1 MAVEE
6 IKRFRNGA
14 AALGR
19 FALAAMLSGLMA
31 GPVMGGEVQVWSAGF
46 SLVAGPGD
54 ETPAA
59 MRWAR
64 SAGTPR
70 AAGRMIVAPGTHGG
84 WDGIPVGS
92 ETRPV
97 FWGEVDKAQRP
108 PVKTGKVTAQILAGV
123 GVTAGMFALSILTAS
138 ESTLDDDEAMQRRA
152 TAWEVFGGAA
162 LTPLVVY
169 LIGNQ
174 GPQQGSLGKTYLYGA
189 IGAAAGG
196 ALLFLA
202 FEGASDAVGILALTV
217 STFAPAIGAV
227 IGYNASRRYDDP
239 APVQSALLN
248 VGGGKLRLGL
258 PAPMLFVSGPGRKSP
273 GLAIRIFEAEL

>member
-1 MAVEE
+1 MAAEST
-6 IKRFRNGA
+6 KRFRKWVA
-14 AALGR
+14 FGR
-19 FALAAMLSGLMA
+19 FGLAAVLAGLLAGPALAKD
-31 GPVMGGEVQVWSAGF
+31 PQEWPAGF
-46 SLVAGPGD
+46 SLAPRSGDGTPSALDTSGSAGAARGDAKHIALPDTRGACVAFPAGPG
-54 ETPAA
+54 
-59 MRWAR
+59 MRPIA
-64 SAGTPR
+64 
-70 AAGRMIVAPGTHGG
+70 
-84 WDGIPVGS
+84 
-92 ETRPV
+92 
-97 FWGEVDKAQRP
+97 WGESTQIGRP

-169 LIGNQ
+169 LIGNH